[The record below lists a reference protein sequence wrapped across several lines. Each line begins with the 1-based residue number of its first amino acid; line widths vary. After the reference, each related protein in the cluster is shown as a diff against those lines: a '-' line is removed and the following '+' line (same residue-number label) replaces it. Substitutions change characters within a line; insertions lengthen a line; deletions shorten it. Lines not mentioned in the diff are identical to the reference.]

1 MTKVFCIGNGE
12 SRKDFDL
19 NKLKPHGKIYGCNAL
34 YRDFTP
40 DVLISVDNGIM
51 HEIYD
56 SGYCYNNETW
66 FRNWNKKN
74 SKEYE
79 KSYFGENITQE
90 EIDFIKK
97 YYTNIT
103 ENNRDGSKYFVV
115 HGQCLKNKQ
124 SIIKRYIDK
133 PESHSQMNYE
143 LNTLGL
149 HISWIKEDKAHDLN
163 EIFPNRKE
171 FGWSAGATSGYI
183 AIKQN
188 NPKEIYLIGHDFT
201 SNTPKVNNIYKD
213 TKWYAKSTKGRTPGI
228 NWRNQWRQ
236 LFRLFPNVTFYKVN
250 NSLEEINN
258 INKKIKEW
266 KDTPN
271 LVYTTY
277 EQSFSNW

>member
-56 SGYCYNNETW
+56 SRYCYNNETW

-103 ENNRDGSKYFVV
+103 ENN
-115 HGQCLKNKQ
+115 
-124 SIIKRYIDK
+124 
-133 PESHSQMNYE
+133 
-143 LNTLGL
+143 
-149 HISWIKEDKAHDLN
+149 KAHDLN

-188 NPKEIYLIGHDFT
+188 NPKEVYLIGHDFT
-201 SNTPKVNNIYKD
+201 SNTPKVNNMYKD

-236 LFRLFPNVTFYKVN
+236 LFRLFPNITFYKVN